1 MQIGDLITWSNP
13 NNFDYC
19 ISFGSTLANDLGFT
33 TEKYSGYLWKAGNW
47 IYISLIETRKEH
59 QGYLRNLFDNI
70 HNAGYNI
77 YIPCPNCRM
86 TKIALQYG
94 FIYDKRHRLIFYK

>member
-19 ISFGSTLANDLGFT
+19 VHLDSKLANDLGFII
-33 TEKYSGYLWKAGNW
+33 EKYSGYLWKAGNW

-59 QGYLRNLFDNI
+59 QGYLRSLFNNI

-77 YIPCPNCRM
+77 YIPCPNRRL

-94 FIYDKRHRLIFYK
+94 FIYDKRRRLVFYK

>member
-1 MQIGDLITWSNP
+1 MQINDLIVQSNS
-13 NNFDYC
+13 NNFDYYVPL
-19 ISFGSTLANDLGFT
+19 GSKLANKLGFT
-33 TEKYSGYLWKAGNW
+33 IEKYSGYLWKAGNW

-70 HNAGYNI
+70 HSARYNI
-77 YIPCPNCRM
+77 YIPCPNHRM

-94 FIYDKRHRLIFYK
+94 FKYDKRHRLIFYK